1 MRWERENLVGQ
12 RSGQRDRESEESK
25 GDQHIADQT
34 RMPAGVEFVHTAM
47 TPSGPH
53 FRKEKLLPCH

>member
-1 MRWERENLVGQ
+1 
-12 RSGQRDRESEESK
+12 
-25 GDQHIADQT
+25 
-34 RMPAGVEFVHTAM
+34 MPAGVEFVHTAM